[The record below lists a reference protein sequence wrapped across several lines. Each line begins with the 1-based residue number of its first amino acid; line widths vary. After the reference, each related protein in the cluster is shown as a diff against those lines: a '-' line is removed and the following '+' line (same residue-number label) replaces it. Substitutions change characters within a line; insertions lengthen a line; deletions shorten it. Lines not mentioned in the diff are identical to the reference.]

1 MNSTAMESV
10 SDMVNLWRVWHK
22 LSDCEMV
29 KKIYSYENCAYP
41 EVELSKAKDFFC
53 KKFSK

>member
-29 KKIYSYENCAYP
+29 KKISSYENCAYP